1 MKRFDS
7 NPVIAL
13 SNIFITYAILKVFV
27 VIIGLT
33 QWVTHKNIC
42 IHENNAIY
50 ENINFRV
57 HYALFWGIL
66 TIFQLRCNAQTN
78 LNLSCSLSLL
88 GAVGWSQW
96 FIKDWWSREFK
107 KRSQSKWWR
116 MCARKWNPLPPPLSL
131 QCCYPLIDLLLGNQF
146 TMSPLT
152 QSVEVIV
159 DHDQK
164 PLAVSGRGHKLWI
177 LTILIRTG
185 LHH

>member
-27 VIIGLT
+27 VIIGVT

-57 HYALFWGIL
+57 HYALFFWGIL
-66 TIFQLRCNAQTN
+66 TIFQLRHDAQTN

-96 FIKDWWSREFK
+96 FIEDWWSREFK

-116 MCARKWNPLPPPLSL
+116 MCARKWNPPLPPPSLSPVL
-131 QCCYPLIDLLLGNQF
+131 LPIDRLVARQPVHNVSSHSIGWSNRW
-146 TMSPLT
+146 SRP
-152 QSVEVIV
+152 E
-159 DHDQK
+159 
-164 PLAVSGRGHKLWI
+164 AVSGEWAGPQTMNINDLN
-177 LTILIRTG
+177 
-185 LHH
+185 